1 MMSSEATVALNR
13 LPAERQ
19 AELLER
25 CCGSGRWVQ
34 SMMHRMPFADWQAL
48 RTAADEIWLGLER
61 KDWLEAFA
69 HHPRIGDIDS
79 LRARFAATRN
89 WSEGEQSGV
98 EGAGEEVLVGLA
110 AGNRRYEQ
118 RFGYIFIVCAT
129 GKSAAE
135 MLELLQERLDN
146 APADEL
152 SIAAEQQRQ
161 IMQLR
166 LDKLH
171 DELAQP

>member
-1 MMSSEATVALNR
+1 MHSEATVALNC
-13 LPAERQ
+13 LPAARQ

-34 SMMHRMPFADWQAL
+34 SMVQRIPFADWQAL
-48 RTAADEIWLGLER
+48 RSEADEIWLGLDQD
-61 KDWLEAFA
+61 DWLEAFA

-79 LRARFAATRN
+79 LRARFATTKS

-98 EGAGEEVLVGLA
+98 DSASEEVLAGLA
-110 AGNRRYEQ
+110 MGNRHYEE

-129 GKSAAE
+129 GKSAAA
-135 MLELLQERLDN
+135 MLKLLQERLDN
-146 APADEL
+146 SPEEEL
-152 SIAAEQQRQ
+152 LVAAEQQRQ

-166 LDKLH
+166 LDKLR
-171 DELAQP
+171 DELSPS